1 MTLNDRITPDTLF
14 PVLIT
19 PPGLSQKP
27 QFYSIRRLKT
37 KLPSPEQPLFELVY
51 ESGPDKK
58 LHVCSQVF
66 LKCLLTIE

>member
-19 PPGLSQKP
+19 PPGLSQKTSS
-27 QFYSIRRLKT
+27 QLFSYRRLIT

-51 ESGPDKK
+51 ESGSDKK
-58 LHVCSQVF
+58 LHVCSQV
-66 LKCLLTIE
+66 LIKLN